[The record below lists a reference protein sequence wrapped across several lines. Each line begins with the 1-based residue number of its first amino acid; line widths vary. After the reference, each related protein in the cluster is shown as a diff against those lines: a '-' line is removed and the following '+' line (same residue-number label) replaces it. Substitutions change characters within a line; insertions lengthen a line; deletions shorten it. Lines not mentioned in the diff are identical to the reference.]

1 LGGVNNNVFFSLYLQ
16 LVEEWEPLEYQRHI
30 DVVEAA
36 LTAAV
41 QDAMGDTRTAG
52 RAAFAA
58 YAANMPERA
67 NALLRRMDSG
77 LQQKLTTAV
86 AQYAAG
92 HNLMAGE
99 ASSGVARFLQ
109 AEVCVRCCVSST
121 SMSTQH
127 NRNLLCFL
135 AAVIANRMRTG
146 CCVHIDDH
154 QSLMLRFCAVCAL
167 CSSSTCHGATANQQQ
182 ACTLST
188 AQPRKPAC
196 CSCCRLHGPTRS

>member
-1 LGGVNNNVFFSLYLQ
+1 VLHSVVSTFTAHRLDCINTYCFVSSCLQ

-92 HNLMAGE
+92 HNLMGGE
-99 ASSGVARFLQ
+99 DIQKVTILQ
-109 AEVCVRCCVSST
+109 AEVSV
-121 SMSTQH
+121 
-127 NRNLLCFL
+127 
-135 AAVIANRMRTG
+135 
-146 CCVHIDDH
+146 
-154 QSLMLRFCAVCAL
+154 LMLHVQDSYEHPMQPKYDVAL
-167 CSSSTCHGATANQQQ
+167 QRRK
-182 ACTLST
+182 
-188 AQPRKPAC
+188 QP
-196 CSCCRLHGPTRS
+196 T